1 MKNRPGLRLEV
12 NMNPSPSGPGLL
24 KPSSSTGTANLSS
37 TSNWRDDLARIV
49 GKNKS
54 MTDISNTSLD
64 PSLSLST
71 PATKG
76 ESTDID
82 DLKTDDFDNI
92 LKLGEGAA
100 GTVWKVKHKPS
111 GKIMAKK
118 TITVDPDPQL
128 QRQILR
134 ELSFLRSCGSPH
146 IVAFYGAF
154 LDDGETTIAIC
165 MEYCEGGSM
174 EDIYKRAKAME
185 AVIGETI
192 LAKMAEAASLSGI
205 DSFAL
210 SQRNP
215 PRQGEFK
222 LCDLGVSGELINSM
236 AQTFTGTQY
245 YMAPER
251 IKGGTYSVRSD
262 IWSLGLSIIE
272 VAQNQPALPPPDNPN
287 LSIFELLDFIVHQPM
302 PNLGPERSP
311 ECRDF
316 IAKCLIKDANER
328 PGLESMLQHPFIKNW
343 AHSTNDI
350 TLWLKQPYHLHYFA
364 SVGLPSLSWLPKPTF
379 TDLSDPAQQ
388 CAPMHSRF

>member
-1 MKNRPGLRLEV
+1 MTSRLKNRPGLRLDL
-12 NMNPSPSGPGLL
+12 NMKPPNLPPVDLL
-24 KPSSSTGTANLSS
+24 KPSSSTGTAQTSS
-37 TSNWRDDLARIV
+37 TTATNNWREDLARMV
-49 GKNKS
+49 SKNKS

-64 PSLSLST
+64 PALSLPSN
-71 PATKG
+71 G
-76 ESTDID
+76 NGNSGVSDSEEE
-82 DLKTDDFDNI
+82 DLKSEDVENI
-92 LKLGEGAA
+92 QKLGEGAA
-100 GTVWKVKHKPS
+100 GTVWKVKHKPT
-111 GKIMAKK
+111 GRIMAKK

-134 ELSFLRSCGSPH
+134 ELSFLRTCGSPH

-154 LDDGETTIAIC
+154 LDDGDTTIAIC
-165 MEYCEGGSM
+165 MEYCEGGSL
-174 EDIYKRAKAME
+174 EDIYKRAKSME

-192 LAKMAEAASLSGI
+192 LAKLAEAVCMGLIHLHSHNVIHRDIKPSNILMT
-205 DSFAL
+205 
-210 SQRNP
+210 
-215 PRQGEFK
+215 RQGEFK

-302 PNLGPERSP
+302 PNLGADRSP

-316 IAKCLIKDANER
+316 IAKCLIKEPSER
-328 PGLESMLQHPFIKNW
+328 PGPEIMLQHPFIKNW
-343 AHSTNDI
+343 AHLTDDI
-350 TLWLKQPYHLHYFA
+350 TPWLKQVWGW
-364 SVGLPSLSWLPKPTF
+364 S
-379 TDLSDPAQQ
+379 
-388 CAPMHSRF
+388 